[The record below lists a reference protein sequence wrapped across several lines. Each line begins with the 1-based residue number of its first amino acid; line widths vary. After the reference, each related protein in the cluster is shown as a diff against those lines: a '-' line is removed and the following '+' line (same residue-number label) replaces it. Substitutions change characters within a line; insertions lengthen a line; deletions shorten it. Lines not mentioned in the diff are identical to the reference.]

1 MIEYF
6 QKCIK
11 NYIDKEL
18 IPSTKRKSGEQML
31 ANYVE
36 NYRRY
41 IIFSNMMEKL
51 FGYMNNYHI
60 KNEKAEELGIWCM
73 K

>member
-1 MIEYF
+1 
-6 QKCIK
+6 
-11 NYIDKEL
+11 
-18 IPSTKRKSGEQML
+18 ML

-60 KNEKAEELGIWCM
+60 KNEKTEELGIQCM
-73 K
+73 KYYKTGYFDKIKKQLRVVLLE